1 MRYVIFNSLSTR
13 HMSVEELTKV
23 LREYD
28 PEPDLM
34 FVDGPSLGDGKEFL
48 AKLKKD
54 DDIVI
59 SGGDGSLNKLAN
71 IFDFDK
77 IPNKVY
83 LHKAGNGNDFL
94 RDVNELKEDIIEI
107 TPYLK
112 KLPLV
117 SLDNGKE
124 QKYING
130 VGFGVDGMVCVE
142 SDKLKA
148 KGKKKINYTSLSIK
162 LLLFKYKK
170 AKATVVVDGKEHTF
184 KKVFICSAMNGK
196 YYGGGMKEA
205 PAQDRNSDKLSVV
218 VWHNFNRLSA
228 LMNFSKI
235 FTGDHVKKVK
245 KITVLEGKDITV
257 TFSRP
262 TDLQIDGE
270 SFHAVTTYHAYK
282 K

>member
-13 HMSVEELTKV
+13 HLSVEELTKV
-23 LREYD
+23 LKEFD
-28 PEPDLM
+28 SSKELE
-34 FVDGPSLGDGKEFL
+34 FVDGPSLGDGKAFL

-59 SGGDGSLNKLAN
+59 SGGDGSLNKLVN

-77 IPNKVY
+77 IDNKVY

-94 RDVNELKEDIIEI
+94 RDINELKEDIVEI

-112 KLPLV
+112 KLPKV

-124 QKYING
+124 VKYING

-170 AKATVVVDGKEHTF
+170 ARAKVVVDGKEYNY
-184 KKVFICSAMNGK
+184 KRVFIASAMNGK

-205 PAQDRNSDKLSVV
+205 PTQDRCGDKISVI
-218 VWHNFNRLSA
+218 VWHNFSRLGA

-235 FTGDHVKKVK
+235 FTGDHVKKTK
-245 KITVLEGKDITV
+245 KLAVLEGKDVTIT
-257 TFSRP
+257 FDRP

-270 SFHAVTTYHAYK
+270 SFHAVRTYHAYK